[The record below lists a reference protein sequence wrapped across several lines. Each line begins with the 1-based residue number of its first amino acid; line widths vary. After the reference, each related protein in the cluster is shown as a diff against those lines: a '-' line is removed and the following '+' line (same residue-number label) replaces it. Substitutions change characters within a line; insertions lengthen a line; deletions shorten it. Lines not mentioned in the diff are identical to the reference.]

1 VEEEKKVFNIMAEL
15 RHEIGD
21 AELYMRKNTHHD
33 IFVVIPEV
41 EKLTCE
47 IIEGW
52 KHQLPE
58 KFFGNTQQERTSN
71 RS

>member
-21 AELYMRKNTHHD
+21 AELYTRKNTHHD
-33 IFVVIPEV
+33 IFAVIPES
-41 EKLTCE
+41 EKLMCG

-52 KHQLPE
+52 KQELPE
-58 KFFGNTQQERTSN
+58 KFFGDT
-71 RS
+71 